1 MGSKAPGTRL
11 ISVKRKAALEAL
23 SRGPLAPFLA
33 HTPVAQV
40 GSGWADEQVEPES
53 QGTLLVFHLLQ
64 DIDDYRRALQSWF
77 RSVRLGGH
85 LLVIVPHAFLYERQA
100 ALPSRWRPE
109 QKRLYT
115 PKKLLE
121 EVEEALIPNSYRV
134 AWLADDDAGYD
145 YTAGS
150 DIEPEGG
157 CDILLVL
164 RKIELPPWPL
174 DGLILAAPPSMHR
187 PDYAFAPP
195 RTRVEVAVRRDTYRI
210 LALKLDH
217 LGDFLMSIPALERLR
232 SAFGQAEITLVV
244 GSWNLDFARSL
255 GVADHVIG
263 FDAFPRNSTEQEPN
277 VGATLG
283 RFTELVTGQYDLA
296 VDLRVDTD
304 TRVLLRAVRAELRA
318 GIGTRARFPFLDI
331 SLPVDFARNEAETAR
346 EDRLDHRAF
355 AHQGSIQPGSY
366 RLFSSA
372 ADVERH
378 CAVIWGPYW
387 RLRSGRYFFEPWIE
401 LHPGHEVGILKLDVG
416 LNREPAGELYLTD
429 QLSPRLEF
437 DVEEPDTEFE
447 FRIWTVENRP
457 SIDFSFFGGRL
468 VRAGAAS
475 VIHQSEYGVLLVELL
490 VTRMRRTGLLEGL
503 PAA

>member
-1 MGSKAPGTRL
+1 MRL
-11 ISVKRKAALEAL
+11 VRVKRKAALEAL
-23 SRGPLAPFLA
+23 SDGPLAPFLVDA
-33 HTPVAQV
+33 AVAQV
-40 GSGWADEQVEPES
+40 GAGWADEPLEAASED
-53 QGTLLVFHLLQ
+53 TLLALHLLQ

-77 RSVRLGGH
+77 RALRPGGH

-115 PKKLLE
+115 PKKLLD
-121 EVEEALIPNSYRV
+121 EVEEALVPNSYRV
-134 AWLADDDAGYD
+134 ARLADDDAGYD
-145 YTAGS
+145 YSAGS
-150 DIEPEGG
+150 DIEPEGR
-157 CDILLVL
+157 CDILLAL
-164 RKIELPPWPL
+164 RKIDPPAWPL
-174 DGLILAAPPSMHR
+174 DEVILAEPSSPHG

-195 RTRVEVAVRRDTYRI
+195 RTRVEVAVRRDAYRI
-210 LALKLDH
+210 VALKLDH

-232 SAFGQAEITLVV
+232 SAFPKAEITLAV

-283 RFTELVTGQYDLA
+283 RFTEMVTGQYDLA

-304 TRVLLRAVRAELRA
+304 TRVLLRAVRAEMRA

-331 SLPVDFARNEAETAR
+331 SLPVDFARNEAEAAR

-355 AHQGSIQPGSY
+355 AHQGSIQPGDY

-372 ADVERH
+372 AKVERH

-387 RLRSGRYFFEPWIE
+387 RLRPGRYFFEPWIE
-401 LHPGHEVGILKLDVG
+401 LHPGREAGILKLDVG
-416 LNREPAGELYLTD
+416 LDREPGGELYLTD
-429 QLSPRLEF
+429 QRSPRLEF
-437 DVEEPDTEFE
+437 EVEQPDTEFE

-503 PAA
+503 PGA